1 MGRMVE
7 YRSRTVAL
15 LRDLER
21 LRPKKDVRVVWMIVV
36 GNNIRVADKI
46 DERCM
51 NHSNRIAAKIKLLI
65 NQSVQ

>member
-1 MGRMVE
+1 M
-7 YRSRTVAL
+7 
-15 LRDLER
+15 
-21 LRPKKDVRVVWMIVV
+21 V
-36 GNNIRVADKI
+36 GNNICRVADKI

>member
-1 MGRMVE
+1 MVE

-36 GNNIRVADKI
+36 GNNICRVADKI

-51 NHSNRIAAKIKLLI
+51 NHPNKDRC
-65 NQSVQ
+65 